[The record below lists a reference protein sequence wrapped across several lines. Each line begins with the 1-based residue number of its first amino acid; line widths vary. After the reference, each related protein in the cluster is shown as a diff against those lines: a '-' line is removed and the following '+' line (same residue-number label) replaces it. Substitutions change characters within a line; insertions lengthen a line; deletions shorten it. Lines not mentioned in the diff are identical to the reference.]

1 MKTEE
6 YETEHLTRLGL
17 INDNELNSVSL
28 KKKIQTV
35 IRTLD
40 KQKLSSVLITPNQ
53 PPYTTK
59 IILYN

>member
-6 YETEHLTRLGL
+6 YETEHLTKLKL
-17 INDNELNSVSL
+17 VNDNELNSVSL

-53 PPYTTK
+53 PP
-59 IILYN
+59 